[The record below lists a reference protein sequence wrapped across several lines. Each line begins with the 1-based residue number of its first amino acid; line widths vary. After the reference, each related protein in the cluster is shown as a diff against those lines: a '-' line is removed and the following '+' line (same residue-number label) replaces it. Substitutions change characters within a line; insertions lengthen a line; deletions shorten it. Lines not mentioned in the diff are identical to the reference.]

1 MRHGDADRRSGGLG
15 DFPYPIPRDSDTIPP
30 MSAPLPESV
39 RRPLWWRIAR
49 FVIALAIVAFIIEAL
64 RVTAWSNQ
72 HTVIPGKIYRSAQP
86 NEGEIR
92 EYAADKGVKTI
103 INLRGLC
110 PEFGWY
116 QNEARASADLGIS
129 QEDITLSANSL
140 PSPNELRRVV
150 EVLDRSEYPILIH
163 CRRGADR
170 TALVS
175 AMALLLFTDATL
187 GEARQQLLVRY
198 GHFRFGRT
206 AAMDKFFELYEE
218 SLAGTN
224 HTRERFRHW
233 VLHDYTP
240 GPARSHL
247 TWVEPFPSSV
257 PTDTPLSVTLR
268 AENRSNVA
276 WELKPGTFASIHVA
290 FTVYAEDGSVTQSG
304 RTGLRFE
311 TVPPGGSTNILVPLS
326 GLKAGRY
333 KLIVELHDSTAGGIP
348 FLTNSFVKF
357 GDESLIGQL
366 VVK

>member
-1 MRHGDADRRSGGLG
+1 
-15 DFPYPIPRDSDTIPP
+15 
-30 MSAPLPESV
+30 MSAPVPESV
-39 RRPLWWRIAR
+39 RRPLWRRIAR
-49 FVIALAIVAFIIEAL
+49 IALAIAIVAFFVEAL
-64 RVTAWSNQ
+64 RVTAWTNQ

-86 NEGEIR
+86 NEGDIR
-92 EYAADKGVKTI
+92 DYAAGKGVKTI

-116 QNEARASADLGIS
+116 QDEMRASHELGIS
-129 QEDITLSANSL
+129 QEDITLSANAL

-206 AAMDKFFELYEE
+206 AAMDKFFEIYEA
-218 SLAGTN
+218 SLGGTDG

-233 VLHDYTP
+233 VLHDYSP

-247 TWVEPFPSSV
+247 SWVEPFPNSI
-257 PTDTPLSVTLR
+257 PADAPLGVTLR
-268 AENRSNVA
+268 AENRSNAA
-276 WELKPGTFASIHVA
+276 WELKPGMFASVHVA
-290 FTVYAEDGSVTQSG
+290 FTVYAGDGTVVQSG

-311 TVPPGGSTNILVPLS
+311 TVPVGGATNILVPLS

-357 GDESLIGQL
+357 GDESLIGEL

>member
-1 MRHGDADRRSGGLG
+1 
-15 DFPYPIPRDSDTIPP
+15 
-30 MSAPLPESV
+30 MSTPVPESV
-39 RRPLWWRIAR
+39 RRPPWRRIAR
-49 FVIALAIVAFIIEAL
+49 TVIALAIVAFIVEAL
-64 RVTAWSNQ
+64 RVTAWTNQ
-72 HTVIPGKIYRSAQP
+72 HAVIPGKIYRSAQP
-86 NEGEIR
+86 NESDIR
-92 EYAADKGVKTI
+92 DYASEKGVKTI

-116 QNEARASADLGIS
+116 QDEMRTAHDLGIS
-129 QEDITLSANSL
+129 QEDITLSANAL

-198 GHFRFGRT
+198 GHFRLGRT
-206 AAMDKFFELYEE
+206 AAMDKFFELYED
-218 SLAGTN
+218 SLGGTDG
-224 HTRERFRHW
+224 HTRERFRNW
-233 VLHDYTP
+233 VLREYSP

-247 TWVEPFPSSV
+247 SWVEPFPTSI
-257 PTDTPLSVTLR
+257 PADTPLGVTLR
-268 AENRSNVA
+268 AENRSDVA
-276 WELKPGTFASIHVA
+276 WELKPGMFASVHVA
-290 FTVYAEDGSVTQSG
+290 FTVCAGDGTVVQSG

-311 TVPPGGSTNILVPLS
+311 TVPVGGATNILVPLS

-333 KLIVELHDSTAGGIP
+333 KLIAELHDSTAGGIP

-357 GDESLIGQL
+357 GDESLIGEL